1 MKKVLCL
8 LLLICLSAGIGH
20 AAPSK
25 PILKMMRT
33 PVTSFDF
40 FLFELEESC
49 KCDKW
54 FGNPEWKTDPCMT
67 VLEYNIEENIIY
79 LNFYIYDPSRS
90 TIYMRGFV
98 NSNARQKE
106 TILRAAIQRL
116 AVVIGLIDRPEM
128 QRPYGLIQVTP
139 IRRGWYSPDFKENEL
154 KEEIA
159 KRTVIT
165 IQTKHKGN
173 LYHIERKTDGDIVY
187 EVSPVRETQTERE
200 RRARE

>member
-1 MKKVLCL
+1 MKRISCFL
-8 LLLICLSAGIGH
+8 LLLCLSAGIAH
-20 AAPSK
+20 AAPSQ

-54 FGNPEWKTDPCMT
+54 FGNPEWKSDPCMT
-67 VLEYNIEENIIY
+67 VLEYNIKENIIY
-79 LNFYIYDPSRS
+79 LNFYIHDPSRS
-90 TIYMRGFV
+90 STYMRGFV

-106 TILRAAIQRL
+106 TILRSAVERL
-116 AVVIGLIDRPEM
+116 AVVIGLADRPEM
-128 QRPYGLIQVTP
+128 KRPYGLIQTMP
-139 IRRGWYSPDFKENEL
+139 IRRGWYSPDFKEDEL

-159 KRTVIT
+159 KRTVLT

-173 LYHIERKTDGDIVY
+173 LYQVERKIDGNIAY
-187 EVSPVRETQTERE
+187 EVSA
-200 RRARE
+200 AR